1 MEIIKNQN
9 IDSENP
15 LCFSFRDVDAYI
27 IKESGNQ
34 YLIFVLTK
42 KNKKSIRAIQKTLEW
57 N

>member
-15 LCFSFRDVDAYI
+15 LCFSFRDADAYI

-34 YLIFVLTK
+34 YLIFALTK

>member
-1 MEIIKNQN
+1 MEIIKNEN

-15 LCFSFRDVDAYI
+15 LCFSLSNVDAYI
-27 IKESGNQ
+27 TKESGNQ
-34 YLIFVLTK
+34 YLIFALTK